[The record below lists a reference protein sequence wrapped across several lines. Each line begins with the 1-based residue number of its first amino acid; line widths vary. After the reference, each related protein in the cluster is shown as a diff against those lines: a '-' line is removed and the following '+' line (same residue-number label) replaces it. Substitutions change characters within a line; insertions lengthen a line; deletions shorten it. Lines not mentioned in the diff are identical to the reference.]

1 MSNFSSHLLTNAR
14 IVTADADFTGTVVV
28 EEGIITAIHKDKVYR
43 DGIDLRGQWLTPG
56 CIDIHTDYL
65 EKELHPR
72 SSASFPL
79 SFALHFMDARAASC
93 GITTVFSAISYSDNE
108 NKSRSLEQAV
118 SLARDIDAARQGL
131 LVRHYVHARI
141 DPNTNAILDV
151 LEGMRA
157 LESLYL
163 VVFNDTIPGQRQF
176 TIEQQVEMRMQSRG
190 WTREEALESLR
201 RQAEK
206 AGAIDHRQLIRA
218 AFEGKCI
225 LGSHDD
231 TTEAHVREA
240 AAAGA
245 VLSEMP
251 TTLAAARIAGQLGLW
266 ICMGAPNYYRGGSH
280 CGNLSCIEAME
291 EDLVDILCSDYHF
304 PAMLGSV
311 VRMMEDGTEPCK
323 AVNMVSWN
331 PAKLL
336 GLNEQL
342 GCIGVGKKADLIAW
356 NAAEGYAAV
365 TGVWVDGRCKLSANY
380 SECLSADYATPDRG
394 RSADGGLGKESYL

>member
-1 MSNFSSHLLTNAR
+1 MSNFSRQLLTNAR
-14 IVTADADFTGTVVV
+14 IVTPDSDFTGSVVV
-28 EEGIITAIHKDKVYR
+28 EEGVITAIHKDKLYR
-43 DGIDLRGQWLTPG
+43 EGIDLQGQWLTPG

-65 EKELHPR
+65 ERELHPR

-79 SFALHFMDARAASC
+79 SFALHFLDARAASC

-108 NKSRSLEQAV
+108 NKARSIEQAV

-141 DPNTNAILDV
+141 DPNTDAVLSVLD
-151 LEGMRA
+151 EMRA
-157 LESLYL
+157 LDSLYL
-163 VVFNDTIPGQRQF
+163 VVFNDTIPGERQF
-176 TIEQQVEMRMQSRG
+176 TIEQQVEMRMQNRG
-190 WTREEALESLR
+190 FTRQEALDSLM

-206 AGAIDHRQLIRA
+206 ARGIDHRQLIRA

-231 TTEAHVREA
+231 TTEAHAREA

-251 TTLAAARIAGQLGLW
+251 TTLAAARMAKQLGMW
-266 ICMGAPNYYRGGSH
+266 VCMGAPNYYRGGSH
-280 CGNLSCIEAME
+280 CGNLSCAAAME
-291 EDLVDILCSDYHF
+291 EGLVDILCSDYHF

-311 VRMMEDGTEPCK
+311 VRMMEDGITPCH

-356 NAAEGYAAV
+356 SAAEGYAAIS
-365 TGVWVDGRCKLSANY
+365 GVWVDGISKLSANY
-380 SECLSADYATPDRG
+380 SKGVLSLAG
-394 RSADGGLGKESYL
+394 